1 MPETLSMME
10 ARAKLTGL
18 PERFERKPETGAVT
32 VTRRGKP
39 VLAVMPWELY
49 DSITETLEILSDP
62 KLIKALRRSLQ
73 EARKG
78 RTYSM
83 AEVKKKIGI

>member
-1 MPETLSMME
+1 MAETLSMME
-10 ARAKLTGL
+10 ARAKLTSL
-18 PERFERKPETGAVT
+18 PEQFERNPETGAVT

-49 DSITETLEILSDP
+49 DSITETLEILSDG
-62 KLIKALRRSLQ
+62 KLMKALRRSLH

-83 AEVKKKIGI
+83 AEVKKKIGL